1 MENSNTTLTLKKLCD
16 LINKQQGLFATLTTQ
31 NRVSQEVRVR
41 FSLRPPKIMNLDN
54 LSNLIELFSH
64 QVKKQNKKD
73 IFLQWLNP
81 NNQKTYTWE
90 EAEKNILKLSKIIKE
105 NIKEGDRCLLVS
117 ENRPEWFVSDLAIML
132 SDGITVPAYTT
143 YTEEDYK
150 YLIEDCEPSLVIVS
164 NNELLKKLSKTIDEK
179 DFIKKVITLDEV
191 SKVTDNLNLITKEK
205 YLGFNSITKI
215 DLLEKDKI
223 QNDKLKRTSPAC
235 IIYTSGTGGNPK
247 GVMLSHGGILNNIV
261 GACEIM
267 KPLIN
272 TRPVF
277 LTWLPLSHSYEHC
290 VQFAQIAV
298 GAKVFYAQK
307 IEKLLENMSEAKPT
321 IMTAVPRFYQNL
333 YNKININLKKQTG
346 IKAKLIEA
354 TLRLGKKK
362 LIGQEMTFFEKL
374 INIIVEEI
382 VRKKIKKQFG
392 GNLKAFVSGGGA
404 LDQEIGEF
412 LNSIGL
418 PTLQGYGLTET
429 SPVVSC
435 NPIHKIRV
443 ETVGPPFKGNQVKI
457 ADDGEILVKGEN
469 VMLGYWNKK
478 EETDKVIINGWLH
491 TGDIGE
497 IDPED
502 GYLKITDRKKDII
515 VSAGG
520 DNISPAKIENMI
532 TNEPEVDQCMVY
544 GDKKNYIVALI
555 VPNKD
560 FLNQKEKIQNVIEKI
575 NKKLTLLEKIKKIQ
589 LIDES
594 FSIENGLMTPTMKVK
609 RKKVTEKYKNQLEK
623 LY

>member
-1 MENSNTTLTLKKLCD
+1 
-16 LINKQQGLFATLTTQ
+16 
-31 NRVSQEVRVR
+31 
-41 FSLRPPKIMNLDN
+41 MNLNN
-54 LSNLIELFSH
+54 LNNLIELFVN
-64 QVKKQNKKD
+64 QANKQNKKD
-73 IFLQWLNP
+73 IFLEWLNP
-81 NNQKTYTWE
+81 SNKKTYTWE
-90 EAEKNILKLSKIIKE
+90 QTEKNILKLSKVIKE

-117 ENRPEWFVSDLAIML
+117 ENRPEWFVSDLAIMVAG
-132 SDGITVPAYTT
+132 GITVPAYTT
-143 YTEEDYK
+143 YTEDDYK
-150 YLIEDCEPSLVIVS
+150 YLIEDCEPSLVVVS
-164 NNELLKKLSKTIDEK
+164 NNEMLKKLNNSINEK
-179 DFIKKVITLDEV
+179 DFIKKVITLDE
-191 SKVTDNLNLITKEK
+191 KAEVTNSLNITNKEK
-205 YLGFNSITKI
+205 YLDFNSILNNN
-215 DLLEKDKI
+215 LLAEDKI
-223 QNDKLKRTSPAC
+223 ENNKLKRNSPAC

-247 GVMLSHGGILNNIV
+247 GVILSHGGILNNLV

-267 KPLIN
+267 KPLFN
-272 TRPVF
+272 SRPVF

-298 GAKVFYAQK
+298 GAKVFYAEK
-307 IEKLLENMSEAKPT
+307 IEKLLENISEAKPT

-333 YNKININLKKQTG
+333 YNKINMNLKKQTG
-346 IKAKLIEA
+346 FKAKLIEA
-354 TLRLGKKK
+354 TLRLGRKK
-362 LIGQEMTFFEKL
+362 LLNQKMTFSEKL
-374 INIIVEEI
+374 LNFIVDKL

-392 GNLKAFVSGGGA
+392 GNLRAFVSGGGA
-404 LDQEIGEF
+404 LDKEIGEF
-412 LNSIGL
+412 LNSVGL

-435 NPIHKIRV
+435 NPIHKIKV
-443 ETVGPPFKGNQVKI
+443 ETVGPPFKGNEVKI
-457 ADDGEILVKGEN
+457 AEDGEILVKGEN

-478 EETDKVIINGWLH
+478 EETEKVIINGWLH

-497 IDPED
+497 IDPND

-532 TNEPEVDQCMVY
+532 TNEPEIDQCMVY
-544 GDKKNYIVALI
+544 GDKKNYLVALI

-560 FLNQKEKIQNVIEKI
+560 FLNEKEKINKVIEKI

-589 LIDES
+589 LIDEN

-609 RKKVTEKYKNQLEK
+609 RKKVTEKYKNQLEN

>member
-1 MENSNTTLTLKKLCD
+1 
-16 LINKQQGLFATLTTQ
+16 
-31 NRVSQEVRVR
+31 
-41 FSLRPPKIMNLDN
+41 MNLDN
-54 LSNLIELFSH
+54 LNNLIELFFY
-64 QVKKQNKKD
+64 QVDKQNKND
-73 IFLQWLNP
+73 VFLEWLNP
-81 NNQKTYTWE
+81 NNKKTYTWE
-90 EAEKNILKLSKIIKE
+90 ETQKNILKLAKTIKE

-132 SDGITVPAYTT
+132 SGGVTVPAYTT
-143 YTEEDYK
+143 YTEEDYR

-164 NNELLKKLSKTIDEK
+164 NNEMLRKLNNTINEKK
-179 DFIKKVITLDEV
+179 FIKKVITLDEV
-191 SKVTDNLNLITKEK
+191 NKVINNLKLIDKKK
-205 YLGFNSITKI
+205 YLDLSTILKN
-215 DLLEKDKI
+215 DLLKEDNI
-223 QNDKLKRTSPAC
+223 ENNRLKRTSPAC

-247 GVMLSHGGILNNIV
+247 GVILSHGGILNNLV

-267 KPLIN
+267 RPLIN
-272 TRPVF
+272 SRPIF

-298 GAKVFYAQK
+298 GAKVFYAEK
-307 IEKLLENMSEAKPT
+307 IEKLLENISEAKPT

-346 IKAKLIEA
+346 FKAKLIDA

-362 LIGQEMTFFEKL
+362 LLNEKMTFSEK
-374 INIIVEEI
+374 IIDLTVEVL

-404 LDQEIGEF
+404 LDKEIGEF
-412 LNSIGL
+412 LNSVGL

-435 NPIHKIRV
+435 NPIQKIKV
-443 ETVGPPFKGNQVKI
+443 ETVGPPFKGNKVKI
-457 ADDGEILVKGEN
+457 ANDGEILVKGEN

-478 EETDKVIINGWLH
+478 EETEKVIINGWLH

-532 TNEPEVDQCMVY
+532 TNEQEIDQCMVY
-544 GDKKNYIVALI
+544 GDKKNYLVALI
-555 VPNKD
+555 VPSKD
-560 FLNQKEKIQNVIEKI
+560 FLKEKEKIYNVIEKI

-589 LIDES
+589 LVDEN
-594 FSIENGLMTPTMKVK
+594 FSLENGLMTPTMKVK
-609 RKKVTEKYKNQLEK
+609 RKKVTEKYKDQLEK

>member
-1 MENSNTTLTLKKLCD
+1 M
-16 LINKQQGLFATLTTQ
+16 
-31 NRVSQEVRVR
+31 
-41 FSLRPPKIMNLDN
+41 IMNLDN
-54 LSNLIELFSH
+54 FNSLVELFFY
-64 QVKKQNKKD
+64 QADKQNKKS

-81 NNQKTYTWE
+81 NNKKPYTWE
-90 EAEKNILKLSKIIKE
+90 ETQKNILKLSKIIKE

-117 ENRPEWFVSDLAIML
+117 ENRPEWFISDLAIML
-132 SDGITVPAYTT
+132 SGGVTVPAYTT

-150 YLIEDCEPSLVIVS
+150 YLIEDCEPSLIIVS
-164 NNELLKKLSKTIDEK
+164 NNEMLTKLINTINKK
-179 DFIKKVITLDEV
+179 DFIKKVITLDEINKV
-191 SKVTDNLNLITKEK
+191 SNRLDLINKEK
-205 YLGFNSITKI
+205 YLDLSSILKN
-215 DLLEKDKI
+215 DLLEEDRV
-223 QNDKLKRTSPAC
+223 QNIKLKRTSPAC

-247 GVMLSHGGILNNIV
+247 GVILSHGGILSNLV

-267 KPLIN
+267 KPLFN
-272 TRPVF
+272 SRPVF
-277 LTWLPLSHSYEHC
+277 LTWLPLSHSYEHS

-298 GAKVFYAQK
+298 GAKVFYAEK
-307 IEKLLENMSEAKPT
+307 IEKLLDNMSESKPT

-346 IKAKLIEA
+346 FKAKLIET

-362 LIGQEMTFFEKL
+362 LSNQKMSFFEKL
-374 INIIVEEI
+374 VNLIVEI
-382 VRKKIKKQFG
+382 LVRKKIKKQFG

-404 LDQEIGEF
+404 LDKEIGEF
-412 LNSIGL
+412 LNSVGL

-435 NPIHKIRV
+435 NPIHKIKV

-457 ADDGEILVKGEN
+457 AHDGEILVKGEN

-478 EETDKVIINGWLH
+478 EETDKVIIDGWLY

-520 DNISPAKIENMI
+520 DNISPAKIENLI
-532 TNEPEVDQCMVY
+532 TNELEIDQCMVY
-544 GDKKNYIVALI
+544 GDRKNYLVALI
-555 VPNKD
+555 VPSKD
-560 FLNQKEKIQNVIEKI
+560 FVKEEEKIKIIIEKI
-575 NKKLTLLEKIKKIQ
+575 NKKLTLLEKIKKIR
-589 LIDES
+589 LIDEN

-609 RKKVTEKYKNQLEK
+609 RKKVIEKYKDQLEK